1 MHAQLV
7 RDFEDTVNQFEKKIH
22 DLKTSKTIAVQTAPQ
37 IKLIQ
42 NNDKLL
48 ADKIQT
54 AIQETIPL
62 WKSQMVM
69 ALGMYRQQ
77 ETLKLQRNI
86 TDTTNDMLL
95 KNSELLRQNTLDVA
109 KESERS
115 IVDIETLKKANENL
129 ISTMTEA
136 VRIQK
141 EGHEKRMAAEQELV
155 KIEGEIRQVLL
166 QA

>member
-1 MHAQLV
+1 
-7 RDFEDTVNQFEKKIH
+7 
-22 DLKTSKTIAVQTAPQ
+22 
-37 IKLIQ
+37 
-42 NNDKLL
+42 
-48 ADKIQT
+48 
-54 AIQETIPL
+54 
-62 WKSQMVM
+62 MVM

-155 KIEGEIRQVLL
+155 KIEGELRQALL

>member
-1 MHAQLV
+1 
-7 RDFEDTVNQFEKKIH
+7 
-22 DLKTSKTIAVQTAPQ
+22 
-37 IKLIQ
+37 
-42 NNDKLL
+42 
-48 ADKIQT
+48 
-54 AIQETIPL
+54 
-62 WKSQMVM
+62 MVM

-77 ETLKLQRNI
+77 ETLKPQRNI

-155 KIEGEIRQVLL
+155 KIEGEIRQACFRLDRPAAVYGFCGFVSSGCLL
-166 QA
+166 PDKTL

>member
-1 MHAQLV
+1 
-7 RDFEDTVNQFEKKIH
+7 
-22 DLKTSKTIAVQTAPQ
+22 
-37 IKLIQ
+37 
-42 NNDKLL
+42 
-48 ADKIQT
+48 
-54 AIQETIPL
+54 
-62 WKSQMVM
+62 MVM

-155 KIEGEIRQVLL
+155 KIEGEIRQALL

>member
-1 MHAQLV
+1 M
-7 RDFEDTVNQFEKKIH
+7 E
-22 DLKTSKTIAVQTAPQ
+22 
-37 IKLIQ
+37 
-42 NNDKLL
+42 
-48 ADKIQT
+48 
-54 AIQETIPL
+54 
-62 WKSQMVM
+62 
-69 ALGMYRQQ
+69 
-77 ETLKLQRNI
+77 
-86 TDTTNDMLL
+86 
-95 KNSELLRQNTLDVA
+95 NSELLRQNTLDVA

-155 KIEGEIRQVLL
+155 KIEGEIRQALL

>member
-1 MHAQLV
+1 
-7 RDFEDTVNQFEKKIH
+7 
-22 DLKTSKTIAVQTAPQ
+22 
-37 IKLIQ
+37 
-42 NNDKLL
+42 
-48 ADKIQT
+48 
-54 AIQETIPL
+54 
-62 WKSQMVM
+62 MVM

-136 VRIQK
+136 VPHT
-141 EGHEKRMAAEQELV
+141 EGRS
-155 KIEGEIRQVLL
+155 
-166 QA
+166 

>member
-1 MHAQLV
+1 
-7 RDFEDTVNQFEKKIH
+7 
-22 DLKTSKTIAVQTAPQ
+22 
-37 IKLIQ
+37 
-42 NNDKLL
+42 
-48 ADKIQT
+48 
-54 AIQETIPL
+54 
-62 WKSQMVM
+62 
-69 ALGMYRQQ
+69 
-77 ETLKLQRNI
+77 
-86 TDTTNDMLL
+86 MLL

-155 KIEGEIRQVLL
+155 KIEGEIRQALL

>member
-1 MHAQLV
+1 
-7 RDFEDTVNQFEKKIH
+7 
-22 DLKTSKTIAVQTAPQ
+22 
-37 IKLIQ
+37 
-42 NNDKLL
+42 
-48 ADKIQT
+48 
-54 AIQETIPL
+54 
-62 WKSQMVM
+62 
-69 ALGMYRQQ
+69 MYRQQ

-155 KIEGEIRQVLL
+155 KIEGEIRQALL